1 MSDSNLKETFYRKFQ
16 HDVAS
21 LQAQISA
28 LPETAPASRER
39 NQAIDQCLEGID
51 RLSHEVK
58 DASSYLPAYDQR
70 TYSEAIKG
78 LSEKLQTVKN
88 SFDPPKKF
96 SFRNK
101 RKDGG
106 AAPVNTATSTV
117 TTTTTTVSTAKQ
129 ETSSSS
135 LSAEEAVPSRQ
146 ENSTAHQD
154 HASTSTSELSHKSS
168 VYISLA
174 PAAPYATSSPVVSH
188 LARCVVDLSPSTS
201 AADGG
206 APFATLYLRNI
217 KDSLIICGHVSGA
230 VHITHVSNSVVVMAC
245 RQFRMHASRNVDI
258 YLHSASRPIFE
269 DCEGL
274 RFAPLPECY
283 ITPDFAQSA
292 NQWNQIDDF
301 KWLKAEP
308 SPHFSILPENERIP
322 DQVWRDVVPRT
333 NSATLEDTLEA
344 VHVQ

>member
-1 MSDSNLKETFYRKFQ
+1 M
-16 HDVAS
+16 
-21 LQAQISA
+21 
-28 LPETAPASRER
+28 
-39 NQAIDQCLEGID
+39 
-51 RLSHEVK
+51 
-58 DASSYLPAYDQR
+58 
-70 TYSEAIKG
+70 
-78 LSEKLQTVKN
+78 
-88 SFDPPKKF
+88 
-96 SFRNK
+96 
-101 RKDGG
+101 
-106 AAPVNTATSTV
+106 
-117 TTTTTTVSTAKQ
+117 
-129 ETSSSS
+129 
-135 LSAEEAVPSRQ
+135 PSRQ

-283 ITPDFAQSA
+283 VCCANKPKPELCVQLTISRSHQTLRSRRISGIRLTTSSGSRLSPVRISPSSRRMSA
-292 NQWNQIDDF
+292 SLTKSGETWCLEQTAPP
-301 KWLKAEP
+301 LK
-308 SPHFSILPENERIP
+308 ILSRLSMCSDKAWCPQHDTQP
-322 DQVWRDVVPRT
+322 QRDR
-333 NSATLEDTLEA
+333 
-344 VHVQ
+344 